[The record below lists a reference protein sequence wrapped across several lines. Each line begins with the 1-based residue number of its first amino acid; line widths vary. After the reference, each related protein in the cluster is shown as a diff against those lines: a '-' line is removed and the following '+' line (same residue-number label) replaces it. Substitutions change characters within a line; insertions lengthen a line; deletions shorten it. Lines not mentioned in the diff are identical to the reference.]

1 MQPEHHPLPRS
12 STATATRHR
21 PRIQRRWV
29 AGLAAAASLS
39 LALGA
44 CGGSSEGTSSGTPD
58 GAEAASTT
66 VAAGDGGSASP
77 DATTTTGT
85 GTDLDLCAEVT
96 KEDVAAILPEA
107 DLVAAAPR
115 EGLTAPSCGYAVEI
129 GGAGTSM
136 TADVVSIIWN
146 DPSYFDGQKE
156 LQTDE
161 VDLSGIGADAFSID
175 DGGIILVRGETG
187 TFEITRGVELTSG
200 GAPASDAQ
208 MTAIAEL
215 VGGL

>member
-1 MQPEHHPLPRS
+1 MRS
-12 STATATRHR
+12 S
-21 PRIQRRWV
+21 IV
-29 AGLAAAASLS
+29 AAVSGAALS

-44 CGGSSEGTSSGTPD
+44 CGGSSEGASPEASD
-58 GAEAASTT
+58 GAETVSTT
-66 VAAGDGGSASP
+66 GDAGGASSP
-77 DATTTTGT
+77 DEATTTAAGAA
-85 GTDLDLCAEVT
+85 LDLCAEVT

-115 EGLTAPSCGYAVEI
+115 DGLSTPSCGYAVEI

-136 TADVVSIIWN
+136 TADVVTIIWN

-161 VDLSGIGADAFSID
+161 VDLSGIGTDAFSID
-175 DGGIILVRGETG
+175 EGGLILVRGETG
-187 TFEITRGVELTSG
+187 TFEIARGVELTSG
-200 GAPASDAQ
+200 GTPASDAQ